1 MIYAH
6 RLDDLLGGLD
16 VSGLSTNPE
25 IRNISLDS
33 REVLP
38 GGLFIAL
45 KGERIDARVFIPAML
60 ESGACA
66 ALVDVDE
73 QVSESSV
80 SNVMQ
85 NVIQVKNLRGVLSQ
99 IAARFYNHPSDKL
112 KVIGITG
119 TNGKTTISWYLA
131 QVFENVGIPTG
142 MMGTLGA
149 GSVKTANKAGIRLDA
164 TGLTTPDAVQ
174 VQKHL
179 AQMLEAGLEV
189 VCMEVSSHGLELGRV
204 NEVKFDTVVF
214 SNISQDHLDFHQTM
228 AQYAASKMRLF
239 EGGDFARAVINED
252 DDLGREI
259 AKKLGVK
266 SYTYGIDSGKLRAF
280 DITLAPHGLEFTIA
294 VSGESMSF
302 NTSLIGQF
310 NVYNM
315 LAVLGTGLVLGYA
328 LETLAEALE
337 LCESVPGRM
346 ERIDEQPAQPVVVV
360 DYAHTPDALEKAL
373 TACRGHCRGS
383 LAVVFGCGGDRDKS
397 KRPEM
402 GRIAQRL
409 ADEVFITDDN
419 PREEQP
425 AAIITDIKRGMT
437 EPAWVLHDRA
447 QAIFAAISQA
457 QAEDWVLIAGKGHE
471 TKQVYANK
479 IVEFNDRVQ
488 ARSALERM
496 AA

>member
-6 RLDDLLGGLD
+6 RLDDLLDGLD

-33 REVLP
+33 REILP

-45 KGERIDARVFIPAML
+45 KGGQVDARVFISAMM

-66 ALVDVDE
+66 ALIDVDE
-73 QVSESSV
+73 QASDSSV
-80 SNVMQ
+80 PNAMQ
-85 NVIQVKNLRGVLSQ
+85 NVIQVKNLRGVLSK
-99 IAARFYNHPSDKL
+99 IAARFYNYPSEQL

-119 TNGKTTISWYLA
+119 TNGKTTIAWYLA
-131 QVFENVGIPTG
+131 QVLENVGLPAG

-149 GSVKTANKAGIRLDA
+149 GSVKTGNKAGIRLDA

-179 AQMLEAGLEV
+179 AQMLEAGVEV

-228 AQYAASKMRLF
+228 AQYATAKMRLF
-239 EGGDFARAVINED
+239 EGRDFERAVINED

-259 AKKLGVK
+259 VKKLGAK
-266 SYTYGIDSGKLRAF
+266 SYTYGINNGELRAL
-280 DITLAPHGLEFTIA
+280 DITLASHGLEFTIA
-294 VSGESMSF
+294 VSGESLSL

-337 LCESVPGRM
+337 LCEPVPGRM
-346 ERIDEQPAQPVVVV
+346 ERIDEQAAQPVVVV

-409 ADEVFITDDN
+409 ADDVFITDDN
-419 PREEQP
+419 PRGEQP

-447 QAIFAAISQA
+447 QAIFAAIAQA

-471 TKQVYANK
+471 SKQIYANK
-479 IVEFNDRVQ
+479 IVEFSDRVQ